1 MMMYELHVPLVMMAN
16 RAIER
21 GPGSGVTKH
30 EIKND
35 LKAGL
40 YNLRTSLDIFKDE
53 PEGSFEQRIVVGSRE
68 SVGQLEEW
76 VNTIC
81 KSL

>member
-21 GPGSGVTKH
+21 GPGSGVTKN

-35 LKAGL
+35 LKVRKEKRNPKYL
-40 YNLRTSLDIFKDE
+40 LSKLFELKIYIDIQTVHSPPFL
-53 PEGSFEQRIVVGSRE
+53 F
-68 SVGQLEEW
+68 
-76 VNTIC
+76 
-81 KSL
+81 

>member
-21 GPGSGVTKH
+21 GPGSGVTKN

-35 LKAGL
+35 LKVSKEKRNSKYFL
-40 YNLRTSLDIFKDE
+40 KD
-53 PEGSFEQRIVVGSRE
+53 
-68 SVGQLEEW
+68 
-76 VNTIC
+76 
-81 KSL
+81 

>member
-21 GPGSGVTKH
+21 GPGSGVTKN

-35 LKAGL
+35 LKVS
-40 YNLRTSLDIFKDE
+40 NETRKFKI
-53 PEGSFEQRIVVGSRE
+53 SFMQAY
-68 SVGQLEEW
+68 
-76 VNTIC
+76 
-81 KSL
+81 